1 MRRCARRNLLLWA
14 LVSVG
19 VLWGRAGAEGTGMAT
34 AGVDLVERARQSGAV
49 SVIVGFA
56 PAGATMPEEA
66 AIADARG
73 ALYRALGVA
82 PGVDGVLGGP
92 GIGRVRAYA
101 TIPFIA
107 MTVDAVAL
115 ERILSQPMV
124 TSVDEDLTAAPQP
137 RAD

>member
-1 MRRCARRNLLLWA
+1 M
-14 LVSVG
+14 G
-19 VLWGRAGAEGTGMAT
+19 V
-34 AGVDLVERARQSGAV
+34 AGVDLVERARRSGAV
-49 SVIVGFA
+49 AVIVGFA
-56 PAGATMPEEA
+56 PAGATMPGEA

-92 GIGRVRAYA
+92 GIERVKAYA
-101 TIPFIA
+101 TIPFVA
-107 MTVDAVAL
+107 MMVDAVAL

-124 TSVDEDLTAAPQP
+124 TSVEEDLTAAPQP